1 MRMFDNLTWLVKII
15 TFFRLV
21 NGMWDFFCSIFS
33 PNVSFLDDFF
43 VKNSYREH
51 SMTTWTQFCPFLTT
65 YSPPY
70 GKFKLSVDKNWHFWP
85 PTHLFI
91 STQSLN
97 DPITEKRCKMLNRCF
112 FYSRYQIFEFQVRLN
127 LNNTELFELLKNLMI
142 PHESKLVWIISIF
155 IIIIHLPVWRK
166 LELIWTAL

>member
-1 MRMFDNLTWLVKII
+1 
-15 TFFRLV
+15 
-21 NGMWDFFCSIFS
+21 
-33 PNVSFLDDFF
+33 
-43 VKNSYREH
+43 
-51 SMTTWTQFCPFLTT
+51 MTTWTQFCPFLAT

-70 GKFKLSVDKNWHFWP
+70 GKCKLSVDKNWHFLP

-155 IIIIHLPVWRK
+155 IIIIHLTCVKKIGGVRIMRSQ
-166 LELIWTAL
+166 LQFVVTDSTCMLIGGLFHLSKILLWPTQNW